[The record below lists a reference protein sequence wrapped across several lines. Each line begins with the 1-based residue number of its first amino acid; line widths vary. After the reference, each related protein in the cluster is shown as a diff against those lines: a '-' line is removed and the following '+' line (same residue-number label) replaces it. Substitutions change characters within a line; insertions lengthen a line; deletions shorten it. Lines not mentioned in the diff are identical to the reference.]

1 MFPNEISNYLLP
13 NNPYIYVIPF
23 PITFCSIGEIYDKI
37 KRICQKC
44 PLGKYNFELYATN
57 CYDCFPNAICLG
69 GSEIRVRPG
78 FWRSDYLSKHVYKC
92 DDSLDN
98 CLGGVG
104 PQCSANYQGRLCEQ
118 CGPDENGKS
127 TTKNVF
133 GECLPCDFSQS
144 NIWLNISFV
153 LFSSIAYLFLLH
165 VLLKQ
170 NYDFEYKSILRTI
183 INYFQDLYF
192 YPIRNNPLS
201 EKSELFNW
209 INRNFFGFSEK
220 IFSFDCFYV
229 NFGFEGSSTF
239 SFPSAFNR
247 LGFFM
252 LFFFCFLLVHCFFWV
267 LLFRKKTSSLL
278 IKTEVILNLLIL
290 IYLFYPA
297 LSFKSIQPFNCIN
310 IDGVD
315 YVQSNLASQ
324 CWKVNHYLG
333 IMILCVP
340 NLLVWTIIM
349 PIKFIMPNVEKTVI
363 YFSQTLSKRFI
374 TRKSIRM
381 DDSASNM
388 VETHFT
394 DKLNIFFPNCNI
406 FYVGYKM
413 DYYDWEKYEIG
424 KKISLIYCSGLFEN
438 ETRRIFCCLLIYLLY
453 LLLVISKKPYKMKY
467 LNILESF
474 HCTIF
479 IFSYYIL
486 ILVIANRQLNYEKLL
501 VALFIIF
508 HAAFLIFV
516 SQKLII
522 KLWKKNVLASV
533 KDNFKANTW
542 RSFIGLKKKSK
553 KFLP

>member
-1 MFPNEISNYLLP
+1 
-13 NNPYIYVIPF
+13 
-23 PITFCSIGEIYDKI
+23 
-37 KRICQKC
+37 
-44 PLGKYNFELYATN
+44 
-57 CYDCFPNAICLG
+57 
-69 GSEIRVRPG
+69 
-78 FWRSDYLSKHVYKC
+78 
-92 DDSLDN
+92 
-98 CLGGVG
+98 
-104 PQCSANYQGRLCEQ
+104 
-118 CGPDENGKS
+118 
-127 TTKNVF
+127 
-133 GECLPCDFSQS
+133 
-144 NIWLNISFV
+144 
-153 LFSSIAYLFLLH
+153 
-165 VLLKQ
+165 
-170 NYDFEYKSILRTI
+170 
-183 INYFQDLYF
+183 
-192 YPIRNNPLS
+192 
-201 EKSELFNW
+201 
-209 INRNFFGFSEK
+209 
-220 IFSFDCFYV
+220 
-229 NFGFEGSSTF
+229 
-239 SFPSAFNR
+239 
-247 LGFFM
+247 
-252 LFFFCFLLVHCFFWV
+252 
-267 LLFRKKTSSLL
+267 
-278 IKTEVILNLLIL
+278 
-290 IYLFYPA
+290 
-297 LSFKSIQPFNCIN
+297 
-310 IDGVD
+310 
-315 YVQSNLASQ
+315 
-324 CWKVNHYLG
+324 
-333 IMILCVP
+333 
-340 NLLVWTIIM
+340 M

-474 HCTIF
+474 NCTIF